1 MDKNYQHLQLEECAL
16 IQVQLK
22 QGGKVWSLTECELL
36 GFLPPALKGVPGV
49 PYGALLCFCVYRL
62 PL

>member
-36 GFLPPALKGVPGV
+36 GF
-49 PYGALLCFCVYRL
+49 
-62 PL
+62 